1 MIHRNGVYY
10 EYRSS
15 DSAPKEAQ
23 SMEKQGYVVI
33 EAVFTTEEI
42 SALERDVDRVF
53 REQAPSGRTLSRTLD
68 EDEEFRYEM
77 LNISAIAQQAVA
89 HPRILEII
97 EPLIGQD
104 CHIIANTAWRNE
116 PKTEWAL
123 SGGGWHIDAGP
134 HVPLPNNAEWP
145 ANIPH
150 PIFAIGAHIFLKDC
164 NIEDGPTAV
173 IPYSHL
179 SGRFPPAR
187 QYKDDGLTWRG
198 NSSIPLIAKAGDVA
212 MFVSDIWHRRLPAK
226 ARDQGRYFLQ
236 VHYGRRD
243 IAQRLKSTA
252 DVNHLSAEAVQ
263 RANSER
269 KKTLIGLHPNRFY
282 DG

>member
-1 MIHRNGVYY
+1 MSHRNGKYY

-15 DSAPKEAQ
+15 DSAPKDAQ

-33 EAVFTTEEI
+33 EAVFTAEEI

-77 LNISAIAQQAVA
+77 LNISAIAQQAGA

-123 SGGGWHIDAGP
+123 SGGGWHIVAAP
-134 HVPLPNNAEWP
+134 PY
-145 ANIPH
+145 
-150 PIFAIGAHIFLKDC
+150 
-164 NIEDGPTAV
+164 TAT
-173 IPYSHL
+173 
-179 SGRFPPAR
+179 
-187 QYKDDGLTWRG
+187 Q
-198 NSSIPLIAKAGDVA
+198 
-212 MFVSDIWHRRLPAK
+212 
-226 ARDQGRYFLQ
+226 
-236 VHYGRRD
+236 
-243 IAQRLKSTA
+243 
-252 DVNHLSAEAVQ
+252 
-263 RANSER
+263 
-269 KKTLIGLHPNRFY
+269 
-282 DG
+282 